1 MHPKQ
6 HLESQILS
14 VDLSTNKRMFQI
26 NFTKVSSKGHTCKLK
41 TIFKIT

>member
-1 MHPKQ
+1 MHPK
-6 HLESQILS
+6 HPLESKVLN

-26 NFTKVSSKGHTCKLK
+26 NLTKVSSKGHTCKLK

>member
-6 HLESQILS
+6 HLESQILG
-14 VDLSTNKRMFQI
+14 VDLSTNKRMFKI
-26 NFTKVSSKGHTCKLK
+26 HLTKVSFKGHKLK